1 MTTVY
6 RTIKKSDA
14 GFQSYLSG
22 QADQNARAVPIK
34 SYNLGTAEETV
45 TFELR
50 PMSEIHNPSFIK
62 LYAALFKLRSFVLV
76 LFPFFFVLAQNYSS
90 EHFDF
95 ISAVLSVWASLTLF
109 AGLNVRNDVLDHYNG
124 YDRVNIDLS
133 DKPIRQGWVTAHQA
147 LRISTGLIFISFV
160 MALPV
165 FLLNPSV
172 VFVAVIA
179 AGLFT
184 AGRFLKKDSYK
195 NQFFGELVLTI
206 LMGPLL
212 YAGFQLAMGV
222 ALQTEVTVFSLIW
235 GWATLF
241 LLHVN
246 NFVHIMTSSQ
256 NKIKNAMTYLGFD
269 KAQKFLVLHWTL
281 LNAFLAAFLFYFS
294 STVFAATAIAVML
307 VASAYL
313 FFRILR
319 IKSPMG
325 SGLIRI
331 KRQSYRTFSLFVLI
345 MFLECVI
352 SLRAA

>member
-6 RTIKKSDA
+6 RTIKKSDV

-22 QADQNARAVPIK
+22 HGEPNARAIPIK
-34 SYNLGTAEETV
+34 SYNLGTAEEAV

-50 PMSEIHNPSFIK
+50 PLSEIQNPSAAK
-62 LYAALFKLRSFVLV
+62 LYASLFKLRSFVLV
-76 LFPFFFVLAQNYSS
+76 LFPFFFVLSQNYLS
-90 EHFDF
+90 EKFDF
-95 ISAVLSVWASLTLF
+95 VSAVLSVLASLALF
-109 AGLNVRNDVLDHYNG
+109 AGLNVRNDVLDHFNG

-133 DKPIRQGWVTAHQA
+133 DKPIRQGWVTAQQA
-147 LRISTGLIFISFV
+147 LRISTTLIIISFV

-165 FLLNPSV
+165 FLLNPTV
-172 VFVAVIA
+172 VFVVIVA

-184 AGRFLKKDSYK
+184 AGRFLNKDSYK
-195 NQFFGELVLTI
+195 DQLFGELVLMT

-222 ALQTEVTVFSLIW
+222 ALQVEITVFSLIW
-235 GWATLF
+235 GWAALF
-241 LLHVN
+241 LVHVN

-269 KAQKFLVLHWTL
+269 KAQKFLVLHWTV
-281 LNAFLAAFLFYFS
+281 LNGFLAAFLFYFS
-294 STVFAATAIAVML
+294 SMVFAATTTAVMA

-331 KRQSYRTFSLFVLI
+331 KRQSYRAFSLFVLL
-345 MFLECVI
+345 MFLECVF
-352 SLRAA
+352 SLRTA